1 MSTAFDLMRESASFA
16 DHLTWLLNATVCNG
30 PRLSAT
36 RDGRDRCYVEYRRP
50 PGAPRG
56 IPLTIDRRRPRAYL
70 EIRYR
75 LAADPERQYLAVLSS
90 YVSICADADLRH
102 RLLHY
107 DYEREKAD
115 GYPEAHV
122 QVVADPAAWSALGPA
137 GRPFAKS
144 HLPVGGRRFRPT
156 VEDVV
161 EYAVIEGL
169 ADARPGWRGA
179 VDGGRAKFHAQQLR
193 AAVRRD
199 PDTAWREL
207 APG

>member
-1 MSTAFDLMRESASFA
+1 MSTAFDLMRESAAFA
-16 DHLTWLLNATVCNG
+16 DQLTSLLNATVCNG
-30 PRLSAT
+30 PRLSAAG
-36 RDGRDRCYVEYRRP
+36 DGCDRAVVRYRGRT
-50 PGAPRG
+50 RG
-56 IPLTIDRRRPRAYL
+56 IPLTIDRRRPRAHL

-75 LAADPERQYLAVLSS
+75 LGPDPEREHLAVISS
-90 YVSICADADLRH
+90 YVSICADEDLRH

-122 QVVADPAAWSALGPA
+122 QVVADPAAWAALGPA

-161 EYAVIEGL
+161 EYAVMEGL
-169 ADARPGWRGA
+169 ADARPGWRAA
-179 VDGGRAKFHAQQLR
+179 VDGGRAKFHAKQLR